1 MTASAISTRQSHRKI
16 GCRDRLIV
24 NIGTGTNSP
33 FKEKNMK
40 YLLVL
45 MLTGCAAG
53 SSWNASLL
61 DGSSSGNAQQKL
73 TLDKDIQAMSRN
85 EVILAVQECESS
97 GLRAVMIIAKRK
109 INNYTADVVADVS
122 CAPKYRY

>member
-1 MTASAISTRQSHRKI
+1 MTASAISTRQSHHKI

-24 NIGTGTNSP
+24 NIGTGTKSL
-33 FKEKNMK
+33 FKEKTMK
-40 YLLVL
+40 YLLIL

-61 DGSSSGNAQQKL
+61 DGASSTAQQKM

>member
-1 MTASAISTRQSHRKI
+1 
-16 GCRDRLIV
+16 
-24 NIGTGTNSP
+24 
-33 FKEKNMK
+33 MK
-40 YLLVL
+40 YLLLLVL
-45 MLTGCAAG
+45 SGCSAG
-53 SSWNASLL
+53 SSWNASMM
-61 DGSSSGNAQQKL
+61 DGSIGNGTAEQKMV
-73 TLDKDIQAMSRN
+73 LDKDIHAMSRN

>member
-24 NIGTGTNSP
+24 NIGTGTKSL
-33 FKEKNMK
+33 FKEKTMK
-40 YLLVL
+40 YLILLL
-45 MLTGCAAG
+45 MTGCAAG
-53 SSWNASLL
+53 SSWQASLL
-61 DGSSSGNAQQKL
+61 DGSSSTAQQKM

-85 EVILAVQECESS
+85 EVIMAVQECESS